1 MSITTAVLLA
11 IPGGLAASAL
21 HARAYRRREAR
32 LELLAA
38 AVAKFP
44 AGAYVVDLAEELG
57 LTPYQRGTV
66 YADLALLEARGLVTH
81 CWDHERGRMSWTA
94 TTPTTTTGA

>member
-1 MSITTAVLLA
+1 MSLTTAALLA
-11 IPGGLAASAL
+11 VPGGLAASAL
-21 HARAYRRREAR
+21 HARAYRRRELR

-44 AGAYVVDLAEELG
+44 AGAVLSDLAAELN
-57 LTPYQRGTV
+57 LSSYRCGTV

>member
-1 MSITTAVLLA
+1 MTTVLLLSV
-11 IPGGLAASAL
+11 PLGLTASAL
-21 HARAYRRREAR
+21 HARAHRRREHR

-44 AGAYVVDLAEELG
+44 AGAILPDLAAELG
-57 LTPYQRGTV
+57 LSAYRCGTV
-66 YADLALLEARGLVTH
+66 YADLALLEARGCVSHT
-81 CWDHERGRMSWTA
+81 WDHERNRMSWTA